1 MENQTHHNSQ
11 SQKGRSRFSQKR
23 QVALLNHLISS
34 RVHYLLASSIKKN
47 NLIDHLDATKESN
60 NVRASEE
67 TGAAYQ

>member
-1 MENQTHHNSQ
+1 
-11 SQKGRSRFSQKR
+11 
-23 QVALLNHLISS
+23 LNHLISS